1 MSFQNTRLTRVS
13 FAKSAY
19 KMTGYQWSERLVERK
34 VTYTLEVNG
43 QLIVIENVP
52 ARVNV
57 ETGEQLFSPDTVER
71 LQRVIWA
78 RRQPKRVI
86 QVPVYEFA

>member
-1 MSFQNTRLTRVS
+1 M
-13 FAKSAY
+13 KS
-19 KMTGYQWSERLVERK
+19 YQWKETLVERK

-57 ETGEQLFSPDTVER
+57 ETGEQLFSPDIVER

-78 RRQPKRVI
+78 QRQPKRVI

>member
-1 MSFQNTRLTRVS
+1 MKNNHCN
-13 FAKSAY
+13 
-19 KMTGYQWSERLVERK
+19 ERLVEQK
-34 VTYTLEVNG
+34 VYYTLEVEG

-57 ETGEQLFSPDTVER
+57 ETGEQLFSPDAVER
-71 LQRVIWA
+71 LQKMVWERK
-78 RRQPKRVI
+78 QPKRVI

>member
-1 MSFQNTRLTRVS
+1 MQSPVVRLSKTIQKTS
-13 FAKSAY
+13 KE
-19 KMTGYQWSERLVERK
+19 TLVERK

>member
-1 MSFQNTRLTRVS
+1 MNT
-13 FAKSAY
+13 
-19 KMTGYQWSERLVERK
+19 YQSEKLVERK
-34 VTYTLEVNG
+34 VTYTLDMNG

-71 LQRVIWA
+71 LQKMIWQQS
-78 RRQPKRVI
+78 RPKRMI
-86 QVPVYEFA
+86 QVPVYEYA

>member
-1 MSFQNTRLTRVS
+1 MN
-13 FAKSAY
+13 A
-19 KMTGYQWSERLVERK
+19 YQWKEKLVERK

-71 LQRVIWA
+71 LQNMI
-78 RRQPKRVI
+78 RQQSKPKRMI
-86 QVPVYEFA
+86 QVPVYEYA

>member
-1 MSFQNTRLTRVS
+1 M
-13 FAKSAY
+13 K
-19 KMTGYQWSERLVERK
+19 GYRWDERLVERK
-34 VTYTLEVNG
+34 VTYTLEANG

-71 LQRVIWA
+71 LQRMIWE
-78 RRQPKRVI
+78 RSKPKRVI
-86 QVPVYEFA
+86 QVPVYEYA

>member
-1 MSFQNTRLTRVS
+1 M
-13 FAKSAY
+13 KSN
-19 KMTGYQWSERLVERK
+19 QWNERLVERM
-34 VTYTLEVNG
+34 VAYTLEVNG

-57 ETGEQLFSPDTVER
+57 ETGEQLFSPDTVEH
-71 LQRVIWA
+71 LQKMVWEREK
-78 RRQPKRVI
+78 PKRVI

>member
-1 MSFQNTRLTRVS
+1 MNT
-13 FAKSAY
+13 
-19 KMTGYQWSERLVERK
+19 YQWEEKLVERK
-34 VTYTLEVNG
+34 VTYTLDMNG

-71 LQRVIWA
+71 LQKMIWK
-78 RRQPKRVI
+78 QSKPKRVM
-86 QVPVYEFA
+86 QVPVYEYA